1 MDTFPEYTSPSPEYS
16 DVPGSNPGSNTTFLI
31 WWYLVFISAL
41 VMLIVL
47 LVGCVRIIFIGQK
60 TRDPQRNRMYGGSR
74 SRPSLSQSSPSIYVS
89 PSNLPPPPKYE
100 FMAPPSY
107 EEVVGVH
114 PPSFSQGGGTSA
126 STQPITQPIADA
138 IASTSPSNQTNQD
151 SQPTNPDNQPTSPGN
166 QATNPDNQETNPDNQ
181 QSSSDNQLRNPVNQT
196 EQPGTSAQVTTTVTI
211 TSETAKPETAINVSS

>member
-1 MDTFPEYTSPSPEYS
+1 MAPNFVVGGDYEAPPIPPTPPAAPISIAT
-16 DVPGSNPGSNTTFLI
+16 VIFLSVMFTLLI
-31 WWYLVFISAL
+31 MGFFIMCLKLS
-41 VMLIVL
+41 VM
-47 LVGCVRIIFIGQK
+47 RQK